1 MEKYKYETLLLAQ
14 ILLAAISPAAA
25 RLFDSTL
32 VMDIALTLVLAAAI
46 YVVSNTRKH
55 FMIGMAFMI
64 PSVVLIWVS
73 KIMHSGTLEIIAY
86 CISLIFFCYVVYLIL
101 SDIFNVRLVTFDVI
115 AGGISVYFFIG
126 NIWGVLYAIIGRLD
140 PGAFRIPEIT
150 QEYLGESIGDVG
162 AAMYFSFVTLTTL
175 GYGDITPINAIA
187 RVLAYLE
194 AAIGQVY
201 LTVLIASLVGM
212 HISHKDKERNAS

>member
-1 MEKYKYETLLLAQ
+1 MEKFKYETLLLAQ
-14 ILLAAISPAAA
+14 ILLAVITPAVAK
-25 RLFDSTL
+25 LTDSEFL
-32 VMDIALTLVLAAAI
+32 MDIALTLVLAAAI
-46 YVVSNTRKH
+46 YVVSDTRKH
-55 FMIGMAFMI
+55 FIVGMALMV

-73 KIMHSGTLEIIAY
+73 KIMHSGTVEIVAY
-86 CISLIFFCYVVYLIL
+86 LISLIFFCYVVYQIL
-101 SDIFNVRLVTFDVI
+101 SDIFHVRLVTLDVI

-126 NIWGVLYAIIGRLD
+126 NIWGILYSIIGRLD
-140 PGAFRIPEIT
+140 EKAFRIPQIT
-150 QEYLGESIGDVG
+150 QEYLGDSIGEVG

-212 HISHKDKERNAS
+212 HISYKDKERKAE